1 MSAAFSLQ
9 DKVAVVTGGSQGIG
23 LAIVNRLAA
32 HGANVI
38 NTDLREGSEPSSAE
52 LFVKTDVSDESKIA
66 KLVETV
72 VEKYGRIDV
81 LVNNAG
87 VHLNYDT
94 IADANLLDYERCFR
108 INTLGVAASI
118 KHAAPHMPSG
128 SSIINISSLAS
139 TLGLSGLG
147 SYTASKLPVVGLT
160 RVAAVELGSKGI
172 RVNAICPGSVQ
183 TPMAE
188 AEGGEDLLEVE
199 RQAVPLGRIAQPEE
213 VAALVHFL
221 AADDCGFLNGQ
232 AINLCGGLS
241 AGWSETLWEKLAS

>member
-1 MSAAFSLQ
+1 VSAAFSLR
-9 DKVAVVTGGSQGIG
+9 DKVAIVTGGSQGIG

-32 HGANVI
+32 NGATAI
-38 NTDLREGSEPSSAE
+38 NADLREGAQPTSAD
-52 LFVKTDVSDESKIA
+52 LFVATDVSDENKIA
-66 KLVETV
+66 ELIEIV

-87 VHLNYDT
+87 IHLNYDT
-94 IADANLLDYERCFR
+94 IADSNLSDYERCYR
-108 INTLGVAASI
+108 INTLGVVAGI
-118 KHAAPHMPSG
+118 KHAAPHMPAG
-128 SSIINISSLAS
+128 SSIINIASLAA
-139 TLGLSGLG
+139 TLGISGMG
-147 SYTASKLPVVGLT
+147 SYTASKLPVIGLT
-160 RVAAVELGSKGI
+160 RTAAVELGSKGI

-188 AEGGEDLLEVE
+188 AEGGEELLEVE
-199 RQAVPLGRIAQPEE
+199 RRAVPLGRIARPEE